1 MATHSIKTVWRKNK
15 IFDTELDGHLITTD
29 RSKEEGGDDAGPRP
43 KKLLLVA
50 AAGCTGLDIVNITS
64 KMRIEL
70 KGFDIRID
78 AEMKDEDPKYYTSLK
93 VIYIFTGKDLPK
105 SKLER
110 ACELS
115 FNEYCG
121 VLATF
126 KQGIPV
132 TYEIQYIEQ

>member
-1 MATHSIKTVWRKNK
+1 MNRIVHFEIHAGDPERAVRFYRDVFGWEI
-15 IFDTELDGHLITTD
+15 
-29 RSKEEGGDDAGPRP
+29 EEWSPPG
-43 KKLLLVA
+43 
-50 AAGCTGLDIVNITS
+50 
-64 KMRIEL
+64 
-70 KGFDIRID
+70 